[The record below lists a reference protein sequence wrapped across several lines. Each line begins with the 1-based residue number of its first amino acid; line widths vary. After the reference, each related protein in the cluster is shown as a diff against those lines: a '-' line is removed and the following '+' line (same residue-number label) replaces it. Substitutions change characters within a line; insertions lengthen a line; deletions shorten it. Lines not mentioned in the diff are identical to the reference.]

1 MKKRVRK
8 VVSLLTAM
16 VMSLSLPVYAKAA
29 DESMEYVTW
38 LNAGEDD
45 PVIDGFMKENPNI
58 KVEMNIVDGTKYE
71 ELMQPRLMAGDA
83 PDVMIMQKGMFLK
96 YKKENWLAD
105 ISDLPFAEKIKDNQ
119 NMLDVLGDK
128 DGKIYA
134 VPVEGGA
141 SSIMIYYNKKI
152 FDKYGI
158 SIPKTEEEF
167 FAACET
173 LKQNNVDPMVFGGAD
188 IWTVYGMFGGVISN
202 EYSYAEYGEKF
213 ADRIAEGDLAYSEA
227 NRKGLETFEKLVKN
241 EYIAK
246 STASLT
252 YEQSVQY
259 FADGKAAMI
268 AQGSWL
274 ASLEQI
280 TGADP
285 EIFDLGVFLYPAVNK
300 NEAGLRVVSTDVAK
314 YLVVMK
320 DAKHPEEAKKLVEY
334 FSNDAVLK
342 EYLERQNLRPVLPG
356 IEVAADPLFA
366 DYYGELEDNSKVE
379 LTFRNDKYKLPAAA
393 DEAICA
399 AYQNLM
405 SGSTVEEE
413 VKKIDEAFES
423 NKDKIELV
431 EN

>member
-1 MKKRVRK
+1 MNKKVWK
-8 VVSLLTAM
+8 VVSLLTAL
-16 VMSLSLPVYAKAA
+16 VIIASLFGCGKKVS
-29 DESMEYVTW
+29 ESVEYVTW
-38 LNAGEDD
+38 LNAGEDN
-45 PVIDGFMKENPNI
+45 PVIDGFMKENPDI
-58 KVEMNIVDGTKYE
+58 KVEMNIVDGSKYE
-71 ELMQPRLMAGDA
+71 ELMQPRLMSGDA
-83 PDVMIMQKGMFLK
+83 PDVMIMQKGMFQK

-105 ISDLPFAEKIKDNQ
+105 ISDLPFAEKIKGNQ
-119 NMLDVLGDK
+119 DMLDVLGDK
-128 DGKIYA
+128 NGGIYA

-173 LKQNNVDPMVFGGAD
+173 LKQNNVDAMVFGGANS
-188 IWTVYGMFGGVISN
+188 WTMAGMLGGVISS
-202 EYSYAEYGEKF
+202 EYSYAEYGAKYG
-213 ADRIAEGDLAYSEA
+213 DRIAEGELSYSEA
-227 NRKGLETFEKLVKN
+227 NRKGLENFERLVKN

-246 STASLT
+246 SSASLT

-268 AQGSWL
+268 AQQAWL

-280 TGADP
+280 TEADP
-285 EIFDLGVFLYPAVNK
+285 EVLDLGVFLYPTVNK
-300 NEAGLRVVSTDVAK
+300 NEAGLRTVGTDVAK

-334 FSNDAVLK
+334 FSSDSVLK
-342 EYLERQNLRPVLPG
+342 DYLERQNLRPMIPG

-366 DYYGELEDNSKVE
+366 DYYAELEDSSKVE
-379 LTFRNDKYKLPAAA
+379 LVFKNDKYRLPAAA
-393 DEAICA
+393 EAA
-399 AYQNLM
+399 VQEAYQNLL
-405 SGSTVEEE
+405 SGSTVEAEL
-413 VKKIDEAFES
+413 KKIDEAFES